1 MFRSKFSAYKP
12 SKSGDKGYLKYQ
24 IMQFPFRLS
33 WAATCHKLQGANIK
47 EKNLICHGGKNI
59 PSLTYVM
66 ISRVTSI
73 HRLFLDDKVDIKKI
87 TCNRQALRENNSL
100 NERSITKAV
109 KDMTLNIFF
118 VNIQSLKNNLND
130 LENDIY
136 AKKSDFICLAETW
149 LNENDNV
156 EMEGRNFF
164 HSSKGRGKGC
174 CLFSKVEAECS
185 RIGQFS
191 TEDFS
196 ILSVKIYHSIQLYI
210 IYLSQTN
217 NKVKEELWEKIK
229 YLRVNNLELVIIG
242 DFNVDANS
250 SNVVTQNFL
259 NYNLIQLVN
268 EPTHIEGRTID
279 HLWVSKSL
287 SKLDLSI
294 QYPYY
299 SQHKSLMIKF

>member
-1 MFRSKFSAYKP
+1 M
-12 SKSGDKGYLKYQ
+12 
-24 IMQFPFRLS
+24 
-33 WAATCHKLQGANIK
+33 
-47 EKNLICHGGKNI
+47 
-59 PSLTYVM
+59 
-66 ISRVTSI
+66 
-73 HRLFLDDKVDIKKI
+73 
-87 TCNRQALRENNSL
+87 
-100 NERSITKAV
+100 
-109 KDMTLNIFF
+109 
-118 VNIQSLKNNLND
+118 NIQSLKNNLND
-130 LENDIY
+130 LNNDIY
-136 AKKSDFICLAETW
+136 ANKSDFICLAETW

-294 QYPYY
+294 QYPY
-299 SQHKSLMIKF
+299 FNTRV